1 MEILAHIL
9 TINEKGYPPK
19 TAGPKKKISNQ
30 GWFVPKCNIK
40 KSIDDLLYYTVHHI
54 PYKIP
59 YLSKYDIELVVLHR
73 KLYKYLEFIF
83 WYVWRNPQVFS
94 TWFERHLALIKLL
107 YLQLRPWST
116 WCEYGALLILIKGL
130 GKKYL
135 CRLSTTLLFFEI
147 N

>member
-1 MEILAHIL
+1 MRKATRRRLLAQNIFF
-9 TINEKGYPPK
+9 
-19 TAGPKKKISNQ
+19 SNR
-30 GWFVPKCNIK
+30 GWFVPMCNIK
-40 KSIDDLLYYTVHHI
+40 KSQLMTSSTIQYIIYHTEYYI

-59 YLSKYDIELVVLHR
+59 YLSKYGIELVVLHR
-73 KLYKYLEFIF
+73 KWYKYLEFIF
-83 WYVWRNPQVFS
+83 WYFWRNQRVFS